1 MSHNV
6 TATGG
11 KTCVS
16 AKKSRDDM
24 ESNVHWLL
32 GVGDGKLSTVDLGDN
47 LICDD
52 NRYAKL
58 QRGLAFKV

>member
-1 MSHNV
+1 M
-6 TATGG
+6 
-11 KTCVS
+11 CVS
-16 AKKSRDDM
+16 EKRRDDM